1 MEESSGLSLL
11 PLDEER
17 RNVTRDRI
25 RRASMDVV
33 ARCGFDA
40 TIEEIAQMSGISP
53 RTVFRH
59 YRTRDQLIATT
70 VMDMF
75 DACGLPRSVDDFD
88 HGIVGLPQIVDDVDS
103 WLEGL
108 AVLFHTRSAS
118 IFGLAFW
125 DIHTPRRNSGVLQ
138 EVNDLRRQYRI
149 RGMSYLVDLVWR
161 SAGGHGEPPEDL
173 ALAFALNLSAFTTQA
188 LMVDFDQSPAQIGAI
203 TARILQTLLH
213 NAVETQRTRA

>member
-33 ARCGFDA
+33 ARRGFDA